1 MEHDLTHQ
9 IVDEKGSPAVD
20 ESGKPA
26 ELKTVISRAV
36 LTDTATNAA
45 SKLERFELWIKLKA
59 AGLSVDLSTE
69 EAKLIK
75 DASSVYSTLIHGQ
88 IVHWIEGKLKKV

>member
-36 LTDTATNAA
+36 LTDTATNTA
-45 SKLERFELWIKLKA
+45 SKLERFELWLKVRA
-59 AGLSVDLSTE
+59 AGAKLVLTTE
-69 EAKLIK
+69 EAKLLK

-88 IVHWIEGKLKKV
+88 IVAWLEGKKI